1 MSTNPP
7 PGGYPQ
13 PEYPQGYSA
22 PGSQPPYQQS
32 PYQQP
37 GYEQPGYDQNG
48 YAQPGVPPQG
58 FDQGGAAWGY
68 APVPPR
74 KSHTLRNVLLILTA
88 LVLVG
93 GGVIAYYAVNVAK
106 TVGANKL
113 VPPASFQSF
122 ARQDANPN
130 LASVQSS
137 AQTLATTAHLTPSVA
152 IYGTSATS
160 TSPSFLFMGGY
171 GSTLGA
177 AFGISDFWKGMSGD
191 QGVSVSDQT
200 DESAGSLGGSM
211 QCAQVHLA
219 ALGKSLPVCVWADNS
234 GFGSIMDYSR
244 AGSADLSGTAAM
256 TLAFRQVAEVKK

>member
-13 PEYPQGYSA
+13 PEYPQGYAA
-22 PGSQPPYQQS
+22 PGSPPPYQQS

-37 GYEQPGYDQNG
+37 GYQQPGYEQPGYQQPGYDQG
-48 YAQPGVPPQG
+48 A
-58 FDQGGAAWGY
+58 AAWGY
-68 APVPPR
+68 APVPP
-74 KSHTLRNVLLILTA
+74 KQSHTLRNVLLILTA
-88 LVLVG
+88 VVLVG
-93 GGVIAYYAVNVAK
+93 GGVVAYLGMNVAK

-113 VPPASFQSF
+113 VPPVSFQSY

-130 LASVQSS
+130 LAAVQSS
-137 AQTLATTAHLTPSVA
+137 AQTLATTAHLTPTVA
-152 IYGTSATS
+152 IYGSSATS

-177 AFGISDFWKGMSGD
+177 QFGIGDFWKGMSGD

-200 DESAGSLGGSM
+200 DEAAGSQGGSM

-219 ALGKSLPVCVWADNS
+219 SLGKSLPVCVWADNS
-234 GFGSIMDYSR
+234 GFGSVMDYSR
-244 AGSADLSGTAAM
+244 AGSSDLSGTAAM
-256 TLAFRQVAEVKK
+256 TLAFRHAAEVKK

>member
-13 PEYPQGYSA
+13 PEYPQGYPA

-37 GYEQPGYDQNG
+37 GYEQQGSEQQGYQQAYPPPGYDQG
-48 YAQPGVPPQG
+48 A
-58 FDQGGAAWGY
+58 AAWGY
-68 APVPPR
+68 SPVPPKR
-74 KSHTLRNVLLILTA
+74 SHTLRNVLLILA
-88 LVLVG
+88 AVVLVG
-93 GGVIAYYAVNVAK
+93 GGVVVYLAMDVAK
-106 TVGANKL
+106 SVGANKL
-113 VPPASFQSF
+113 VPPASFQSY

-130 LASVQSS
+130 LAAVQSS
-137 AQTLATTAHLTPSVA
+137 AQTLATTAHLTPTVA
-152 IYGTSATS
+152 IYGSSATS
-160 TSPSFLFMGGY
+160 SSPSFLFMGGY

-177 AFGISDFWKGMSGD
+177 QFGISDFWKGMGGD

-200 DESAGSLGGSM
+200 NEAAGPQGGSM
-211 QCAQVHLA
+211 QCAQVHLDS
-219 ALGKSLPVCVWADNS
+219 LGKNLPVCVWADNS

-244 AGSADLSGTAAM
+244 AGSSDLSGTAAM